1 MSMPVG
7 GAADEQGIFT
17 PQRFHGQVV
26 IVTGAAQGIG
36 FAVAQRVAREDGTVV
51 LVDRADLVHDKAQ
64 ELSDAGAGDIYS
76 TTADLEIFAGAQSA
90 VDFALDKAGRVDVL
104 INNVGGTIWA
114 KPYEHYTPEEVE
126 KEINRSL
133 FPTLWMCRAVLPAFI
148 GKPSSKASLSGDYSS
163 EESPGGVIVNVS
175 STATGGINR
184 VPYAAAKGGVNAIV
198 SALSHE
204 AAHHNVRVVATA
216 PGGTLAPA
224 RAVQRGPLPDDDQEK
239 QWYQQ
244 IVDQTVDSSLMKR
257 YGTLDEQTAP
267 ICFLASK
274 EASYITGSVL
284 PVSGGDQG

>member
-1 MSMPVG
+1 MTMPVG

-17 PQRFHGQVV
+17 PQRFKDQVV

-36 FAVAQRVAREDGTVV
+36 FAVAQRIAREDGTVV
-51 LVDRADLVHDKAQ
+51 LVDRADLVHEKAQ
-64 ELSDAGAGDIYS
+64 ELVDAGVGEVYS
-76 TTADLEIFAGAQSA
+76 TTADLETFAGAQSA
-90 VDFALDKAGRVDVL
+90 VDFALEKAGRVDVL

-114 KPYEHYTPEEVE
+114 KPYEHYTPEEIE

-133 FPTLWMCRAVLPAFI
+133 FPTLWMCRAVLPALI
-148 GKPSSKASLSGDYSS
+148 GNSSQ
-163 EESPGGVIVNVS
+163 EEISRQGVIVNVS

-198 SALSHE
+198 SALAHE
-204 AAHHNVRVVATA
+204 AAHHNVRVVAAA

-224 RAVQRGPLPDDDQEK
+224 RAVQRGPLPDDEQEK
-239 QWYQQ
+239 AWYQQ

>member
-1 MSMPVG
+1 MTMPVG
-7 GAADEQGIFT
+7 GAADQQGIFT
-17 PQRFHGQVV
+17 PQRFKDQVV

-36 FAVAQRVAREDGTVV
+36 FAVAQRIAREDGTVV
-51 LVDRADLVHDKAQ
+51 LVDRADLVHDKAK
-64 ELSDAGAGDIYS
+64 ELVDAGTGEVYS
-76 TTADLEIFAGAQSA
+76 TTADLETFAGAQSA
-90 VDFALDKAGRVDVL
+90 VDFALEKAGRVDVL

-114 KPYEHYTPEEVE
+114 KPYEHYTPEEIE

-133 FPTLWMCRAVLPAFI
+133 FPTLWMCRAVLPALI
-148 GKPSSKASLSGDYSS
+148 GNSSKEDSRS
-163 EESPGGVIVNVS
+163 EQGVIVNVS

-198 SALSHE
+198 SALAHE
-204 AAHHNVRVVATA
+204 AAHHNVRVVAAA

-224 RAVQRGPLPDDDQEK
+224 RAVQRGPLPDDEQEK
-239 QWYQQ
+239 AWYQQ

-284 PVSGGDQG
+284 PVSGDDQG

>member
-1 MSMPVG
+1 MTMPVG

-17 PQRFHGQVV
+17 PQRFKDQVV

-36 FAVAQRVAREDGTVV
+36 FAVAQRIAREDGTVV
-51 LVDRADLVHDKAQ
+51 LVDRADLVHEKAQ
-64 ELSDAGAGDIYS
+64 ELLDAGVGEVYS
-76 TTADLEIFAGAQSA
+76 TTADLETFAGAQSA
-90 VDFALDKAGRVDVL
+90 VDFALEKAGRVDVL

-114 KPYEHYTPEEVE
+114 KPYEHYTPEEIE

-133 FPTLWMCRAVLPAFI
+133 FPTLWMCRAVLPALI
-148 GKPSSKASLSGDYSS
+148 GNSSKEDSRS
-163 EESPGGVIVNVS
+163 EQGVIVNVS

-198 SALSHE
+198 SALAHE
-204 AAHHNVRVVATA
+204 AAHHNVRVVAAA

-224 RAVQRGPLPDDDQEK
+224 RAVQRGPLPDDEQEK
-239 QWYQQ
+239 AWYQQ

>member
-1 MSMPVG
+1 MTMPVG
-7 GAADEQGIFT
+7 GAADQQGIFT
-17 PQRFHGQVV
+17 PQRFKDQVV

-36 FAVAQRVAREDGTVV
+36 FAVAQRIAREDGTVV
-51 LVDRADLVHDKAQ
+51 LVDRADLAHDKAK
-64 ELSDAGAGDIYS
+64 ELVDAGTGEVYS
-76 TTADLEIFAGAQSA
+76 TTADLETFAGAQSA
-90 VDFALDKAGRVDVL
+90 VDFALEKAGRVDVL

-114 KPYEHYTPEEVE
+114 KPYEHYTPEEIE

-133 FPTLWMCRAVLPAFI
+133 FPTLWMCRAVLPALI
-148 GKPSSKASLSGDYSS
+148 GNSSKEDSRS
-163 EESPGGVIVNVS
+163 EQGVIVNVS

-198 SALSHE
+198 SALAHE
-204 AAHHNVRVVATA
+204 AAHHNVRVVAAA

-224 RAVQRGPLPDDDQEK
+224 RAVQRGPLPDDEQEK
-239 QWYQQ
+239 AWYQQ

>member
-7 GAADEQGIFT
+7 GAADEQGIYT

-36 FAVAQRVAREDGTVV
+36 FAVAQRIAQEDGTVV
-51 LVDRADLVHDKAQ
+51 LVDRAELVHEKAQ

-76 TTADLEIFAGAQSA
+76 TTADLETFAGAQSA

-114 KPYEHYTPEEVE
+114 KPYEHYTPEEIE

-148 GKPSSKASLSGDYSS
+148 GDSSSEAALSGDSS
-163 EESPGGVIVNVS
+163 KEESPGGVIVNVS

-224 RAVQRGPLPDDDQEK
+224 RTVQRGPLPDDEQEK
-239 QWYQQ
+239 AWYQQ

-257 YGTLDEQTAP
+257 YGTLDGQTAP

>member
-1 MSMPVG
+1 MTMPVG
-7 GAADEQGIFT
+7 GAADQQGIFT
-17 PQRFHGQVV
+17 PQRFKDQVV

-36 FAVAQRVAREDGTVV
+36 FAVAQRIAREDGTVV
-51 LVDRADLVHDKAQ
+51 MVDRAELVHDKAK
-64 ELSDAGAGDIYS
+64 ELAGTGAGEVCS
-76 TTADLEIFAGAQSA
+76 TTADLETFAGAQSA
-90 VDFALDKAGRVDVL
+90 VDFALEKAGRVDVL

-114 KPYEHYTPEEVE
+114 KPYEHYTPEEIE

-133 FPTLWMCRAVLPAFI
+133 FPTLWMCRAVLPALI
-148 GKPSSKASLSGDYSS
+148 GNSSKEDSRS
-163 EESPGGVIVNVS
+163 EQGVIVNVS

-198 SALSHE
+198 SALAHE
-204 AAHHNVRVVATA
+204 AAHHNVRVVAAA

-224 RAVQRGPLPDDDQEK
+224 RAVQRGPLPDDEQEK
-239 QWYQQ
+239 AWYQQ

>member
-1 MSMPVG
+1 MTMPVG
-7 GAADEQGIFT
+7 GAADQQGIFT
-17 PQRFHGQVV
+17 PQRFKDQVV

-36 FAVAQRVAREDGTVV
+36 FAVAQRIAREDGTVV
-51 LVDRADLVHDKAQ
+51 LVDRADLVHDEAK
-64 ELSDAGAGDIYS
+64 ELVDAGTGEVYS
-76 TTADLEIFAGAQSA
+76 TTADLETFAGAQSA
-90 VDFALDKAGRVDVL
+90 VDFALEKAGRVDVL
-104 INNVGGTIWA
+104 VNNVGGTIWA
-114 KPYEHYTPEEVE
+114 KPYEHYTPEEIE

-133 FPTLWMCRAVLPAFI
+133 FPTLWMCRAVLPALI
-148 GKPSSKASLSGDYSS
+148 GNSSKEDSRS
-163 EESPGGVIVNVS
+163 EQGVIVNVS

-198 SALSHE
+198 SALAHE
-204 AAHHNVRVVATA
+204 AAHHNVRVVAAA

-224 RAVQRGPLPDDDQEK
+224 RAVQRGPLPDDEQEK
-239 QWYQQ
+239 AWYQQ

>member
-1 MSMPVG
+1 MTMPVG

-17 PQRFHGQVV
+17 PQRFKDQVV

-36 FAVAQRVAREDGTVV
+36 FAVAQRIAREDGTVV
-51 LVDRADLVHDKAQ
+51 MVDRAELVHDKAK
-64 ELSDAGAGDIYS
+64 ELVGTGAGEVYS
-76 TTADLEIFAGAQSA
+76 TTADLETFAGAQSA
-90 VDFALDKAGRVDVL
+90 VDFALEKAGRVDVL

-114 KPYEHYTPEEVE
+114 KPYEHYTPEEIE

-133 FPTLWMCRAVLPAFI
+133 FPTLWMCRAVLPALI
-148 GKPSSKASLSGDYSS
+148 GNSSKEDSRS
-163 EESPGGVIVNVS
+163 EQGVIVNVS

-198 SALSHE
+198 SALAHE
-204 AAHHNVRVVATA
+204 AAHHNVRVVAAA

-224 RAVQRGPLPDDDQEK
+224 RAVQRGPLPDDEQEK
-239 QWYQQ
+239 AWYQQ

>member
-1 MSMPVG
+1 MTMPVG
-7 GAADEQGIFT
+7 GAADQQGIFT
-17 PQRFHGQVV
+17 PQRFKDQVV

-51 LVDRADLVHDKAQ
+51 LVDRADLVHDKAK
-64 ELSDAGAGDIYS
+64 ELVDAGTGEVYS
-76 TTADLEIFAGAQSA
+76 TTADLETFAGAQSA
-90 VDFALDKAGRVDVL
+90 VDFALEKAGRVDVL

-114 KPYEHYTPEEVE
+114 KPYEHYTPEEIE

-133 FPTLWMCRAVLPAFI
+133 FPTLWMCRAVLPALI
-148 GKPSSKASLSGDYSS
+148 GNSSKEDSRS
-163 EESPGGVIVNVS
+163 EQGVIVNVS

-198 SALSHE
+198 SALAHE
-204 AAHHNVRVVATA
+204 AAHHNVRVVAAA

-224 RAVQRGPLPDDDQEK
+224 RAVQRGPLPDDEQEK
-239 QWYQQ
+239 AWYQQ

>member
-1 MSMPVG
+1 MTMPVG

-17 PQRFHGQVV
+17 PQRFKDQVV

-36 FAVAQRVAREDGTVV
+36 FAVAQRIAREDGTVV
-51 LVDRADLVHDKAQ
+51 MVDRAELVHDKAK
-64 ELSDAGAGDIYS
+64 ELAGTGAGEVCS
-76 TTADLEIFAGAQSA
+76 TTADLETFAGAQSA
-90 VDFALDKAGRVDVL
+90 VDFALEKAGRVDVL
-104 INNVGGTIWA
+104 VNNVGGTIWA
-114 KPYEHYTPEEVE
+114 KPYEHYTPEEIE

-133 FPTLWMCRAVLPAFI
+133 FPTLWMCRAVLPALI
-148 GKPSSKASLSGDYSS
+148 GNSSKEDSRS
-163 EESPGGVIVNVS
+163 EQGVIVNVS

-198 SALSHE
+198 SALAHE
-204 AAHHNVRVVATA
+204 AAHHNVRVVAAA

-224 RAVQRGPLPDDDQEK
+224 RAVQRGPLPDDEQEK
-239 QWYQQ
+239 AWYQQ

>member
-1 MSMPVG
+1 MTMPVG
-7 GAADEQGIFT
+7 GAADQQGIFT
-17 PQRFHGQVV
+17 PQRFKDQVV

-36 FAVAQRVAREDGTVV
+36 FAVAQRIAREDGTVV
-51 LVDRADLVHDKAQ
+51 LVDRADLVHDKAK
-64 ELSDAGAGDIYS
+64 ELVDAGTREVYS
-76 TTADLEIFAGAQSA
+76 TTADLETFAGAQSA
-90 VDFALDKAGRVDVL
+90 VDFALEKAGRVDVL

-114 KPYEHYTPEEVE
+114 KPYEHYTPEEIE

-133 FPTLWMCRAVLPAFI
+133 FPTLWMCRAVLPALI
-148 GKPSSKASLSGDYSS
+148 GNSSKEDSRS
-163 EESPGGVIVNVS
+163 EQGVIVNVS

-198 SALSHE
+198 SALAHE
-204 AAHHNVRVVATA
+204 AAHHNVRVVAAA

-224 RAVQRGPLPDDDQEK
+224 RAVQRGPLPDDEQEK
-239 QWYQQ
+239 AWYQQ

>member
-1 MSMPVG
+1 MTMSVG
-7 GAADEQGIFT
+7 GAADQQGIFT
-17 PQRFHGQVV
+17 PQRFKDQVV

-36 FAVAQRVAREDGTVV
+36 FAVAQRIAREDGTVV
-51 LVDRADLVHDKAQ
+51 LVDRADLVHDKAK
-64 ELSDAGAGDIYS
+64 ELAGTGAGEVCS
-76 TTADLEIFAGAQSA
+76 TTADLETFAGAQSA
-90 VDFALDKAGRVDVL
+90 VDFALEKAGRVDVL

-114 KPYEHYTPEEVE
+114 KPYEHYTPEEIE

-133 FPTLWMCRAVLPAFI
+133 FPTLWMCRAVLPALI
-148 GKPSSKASLSGDYSS
+148 GNSSKEDSRS
-163 EESPGGVIVNVS
+163 EQGVIVNVS

-198 SALSHE
+198 SALAHE
-204 AAHHNVRVVATA
+204 AAHHNVRVVAAA
-216 PGGTLAPA
+216 PGGTLAPV
-224 RAVQRGPLPDDDQEK
+224 RAVQRGPLPDDEQEK
-239 QWYQQ
+239 AWYQQ

>member
-1 MSMPVG
+1 MTMPVG
-7 GAADEQGIFT
+7 GAADQQGIFT
-17 PQRFHGQVV
+17 PQRFKDQVV

-51 LVDRADLVHDKAQ
+51 LVDRADLVHDEAK
-64 ELSDAGAGDIYS
+64 ELVDAGTGEVYS
-76 TTADLEIFAGAQSA
+76 TTADLETFAGAQSA
-90 VDFALDKAGRVDVL
+90 VDFALEKAGRVDVL
-104 INNVGGTIWA
+104 VNNVGGTIWA
-114 KPYEHYTPEEVE
+114 KPYEHYPPEEIE

-133 FPTLWMCRAVLPAFI
+133 FPTLWMCRAVLPALI
-148 GKPSSKASLSGDYSS
+148 GNSSKEDSRS
-163 EESPGGVIVNVS
+163 EQGVIVNVS

-198 SALSHE
+198 SALAHE
-204 AAHHNVRVVATA
+204 AAHHNVRVVAAA

-224 RAVQRGPLPDDDQEK
+224 RAVQRGPLPDDEQEK
-239 QWYQQ
+239 AWYQQ

>member
-1 MSMPVG
+1 MTMPVG
-7 GAADEQGIFT
+7 GAADEQGLFT
-17 PQRFHGQVV
+17 PQRFKDQVV

-36 FAVAQRVAREDGTVV
+36 FAVAQRIAREDGTVV
-51 LVDRADLVHDKAQ
+51 LVDRAELVHEKAQ
-64 ELSDAGAGDIYS
+64 ELVDAGVGEVYS
-76 TTADLEIFAGAQSA
+76 TTADLETFAGAQSA
-90 VDFALDKAGRVDVL
+90 VDFALENAGRVDVL

-114 KPYEHYTPEEVE
+114 KPYEHYTPEEIE

-133 FPTLWMCRAVLPAFI
+133 FPTLWMCRAVLPALI
-148 GKPSSKASLSGDYSS
+148 GNSSKEDSRS
-163 EESPGGVIVNVS
+163 EQGVIVNVS

-198 SALSHE
+198 SALAHE
-204 AAHHNVRVVATA
+204 AAHHNVRVVAAA

-224 RAVQRGPLPDDDQEK
+224 RAVQRGPLPDDEQEK
-239 QWYQQ
+239 AWYQQ

>member
-1 MSMPVG
+1 M
-7 GAADEQGIFT
+7 
-17 PQRFHGQVV
+17 
-26 IVTGAAQGIG
+26 
-36 FAVAQRVAREDGTVV
+36 
-51 LVDRADLVHDKAQ
+51 
-64 ELSDAGAGDIYS
+64 
-76 TTADLEIFAGAQSA
+76 
-90 VDFALDKAGRVDVL
+90 DKAGRVDVL

-114 KPYEHYTPEEVE
+114 KPYEHYTPEEIE

-148 GKPSSKASLSGDYSS
+148 GDSSSEAALSGDSS
-163 EESPGGVIVNVS
+163 KEESPGGVIVNVS

-224 RAVQRGPLPDDDQEK
+224 RAVQRGPLPDDEQEK
-239 QWYQQ
+239 AWYQQ

-257 YGTLDEQTAP
+257 YGTLDGQTAP

>member
-1 MSMPVG
+1 MTMPVG
-7 GAADEQGIFT
+7 GAADQQGIFT
-17 PQRFHGQVV
+17 PQRFKDQVV

-36 FAVAQRVAREDGTVV
+36 FAVAQRIAREDGTVV
-51 LVDRADLVHDKAQ
+51 MVDRAELVHDKAK
-64 ELSDAGAGDIYS
+64 ELAGTGAGEVCS
-76 TTADLEIFAGAQSA
+76 TTADLETFAGAQSA
-90 VDFALDKAGRVDVL
+90 VDFALEKAGRVDVL

-114 KPYEHYTPEEVE
+114 KPYEHYTPEEIE

-133 FPTLWMCRAVLPAFI
+133 FPTLWMCRAVLPALI
-148 GKPSSKASLSGDYSS
+148 GNSSKEDSRS
-163 EESPGGVIVNVS
+163 EQGVIVNVS

-198 SALSHE
+198 SALAHE
-204 AAHHNVRVVATA
+204 AAHHNVRVVAAA

-224 RAVQRGPLPDDDQEK
+224 RAVQRGPLPDDEQEK
-239 QWYQQ
+239 AWYQQ

-274 EASYITGSVL
+274 EASYITCSVL

>member
-1 MSMPVG
+1 MTMPVG

-17 PQRFHGQVV
+17 PQRFKDQVV

-36 FAVAQRVAREDGTVV
+36 FAVAQRIAREDGTLVM
-51 LVDRADLVHDKAQ
+51 VDRAELVHDKAK
-64 ELSDAGAGDIYS
+64 ELAGTGAGEVCS
-76 TTADLEIFAGAQSA
+76 TTADLETFAGAQSA
-90 VDFALDKAGRVDVL
+90 VDFALEKAGRVDVL

-114 KPYEHYTPEEVE
+114 KPYEHYTPEEIE

-133 FPTLWMCRAVLPAFI
+133 FPTLWMCRAVLPALI
-148 GKPSSKASLSGDYSS
+148 GNSSKEDSRS
-163 EESPGGVIVNVS
+163 EQGVIVNVS

-198 SALSHE
+198 SALAHE
-204 AAHHNVRVVATA
+204 AAHHNVRVVAAA

-224 RAVQRGPLPDDDQEK
+224 RAVQRGPLPDDEQEK
-239 QWYQQ
+239 AWYQQ

>member
-1 MSMPVG
+1 MTMPVG

-17 PQRFHGQVV
+17 PQRFKDQVV

-36 FAVAQRVAREDGTVV
+36 FAVAQRIAREDGTVV
-51 LVDRADLVHDKAQ
+51 MVDRAELVHDNAK
-64 ELSDAGAGDIYS
+64 ELAGTGAGEVCS
-76 TTADLEIFAGAQSA
+76 TTADLETFAGAQSA
-90 VDFALDKAGRVDVL
+90 VDFALEKAGRVDVL

-114 KPYEHYTPEEVE
+114 KPYEHYTPEEIE

-133 FPTLWMCRAVLPAFI
+133 FPTLWMCRAVLPALI
-148 GKPSSKASLSGDYSS
+148 GNSSKEDSRS
-163 EESPGGVIVNVS
+163 EQGVIVNVS

-198 SALSHE
+198 SALAHE
-204 AAHHNVRVVATA
+204 AAHHNVRVVAAA

-224 RAVQRGPLPDDDQEK
+224 RAVQRGPLPDDEQEK
-239 QWYQQ
+239 AWYQQ

>member
-1 MSMPVG
+1 MTMPVG
-7 GAADEQGIFT
+7 GAADQQGIFT
-17 PQRFHGQVV
+17 PQRFKDQVV

-51 LVDRADLVHDKAQ
+51 LVDRADLVHDEAK
-64 ELSDAGAGDIYS
+64 ELVDAGTGEVYS
-76 TTADLEIFAGAQSA
+76 TTADLETFAGAQSA
-90 VDFALDKAGRVDVL
+90 VDFALEKAGRVDVL
-104 INNVGGTIWA
+104 VNNVGGTIWA
-114 KPYEHYTPEEVE
+114 KPYEHYTPEEIE

-133 FPTLWMCRAVLPAFI
+133 FPTLWMCRAVLPALI
-148 GKPSSKASLSGDYSS
+148 GNSSKEDSRS
-163 EESPGGVIVNVS
+163 EQGVIVNVS

-198 SALSHE
+198 SALAHE
-204 AAHHNVRVVATA
+204 AAHHNVRVVAAA

-224 RAVQRGPLPDDDQEK
+224 RAVQRGPLPDDEQEK
-239 QWYQQ
+239 AWYQQ

>member
-36 FAVAQRVAREDGTVV
+36 FAVAQRIAQEDGTVV
-51 LVDRADLVHDKAQ
+51 LVDRAELVHEKAQ

-76 TTADLEIFAGAQSA
+76 TTADLETFAGAQSA

-114 KPYEHYTPEEVE
+114 KPYEHYTPEEIE

-148 GKPSSKASLSGDYSS
+148 GDSSSEAALSGFFQRRIPRWCDC
-163 EESPGGVIVNVS
+163 ECVIDSNRRYQSCALCRGQRRCQCDCLRAIARS
-175 STATGGINR
+175 STPQCTCSS
-184 VPYAAAKGGVNAIV
+184 Y
-198 SALSHE
+198 SAGRHLGAS
-204 AAHHNVRVVATA
+204 ARSTA
-216 PGGTLAPA
+216 WTIAG
-224 RAVQRGPLPDDDQEK
+224 
-239 QWYQQ
+239 
-244 IVDQTVDSSLMKR
+244 
-257 YGTLDEQTAP
+257 
-267 ICFLASK
+267 
-274 EASYITGSVL
+274 
-284 PVSGGDQG
+284 

>member
-76 TTADLEIFAGAQSA
+76 TTADLETFAGAQSA

-148 GKPSSKASLSGDYSS
+148 GKPSSKASSS

>member
-1 MSMPVG
+1 MTMPVG

-17 PQRFHGQVV
+17 PQRFKDQVV

-36 FAVAQRVAREDGTVV
+36 FAVAQRIAREDGTVV
-51 LVDRADLVHDKAQ
+51 MVDRAELVHDKAK
-64 ELSDAGAGDIYS
+64 ELAGTGAGEVCS
-76 TTADLEIFAGAQSA
+76 TTADLETFAGAQSA
-90 VDFALDKAGRVDVL
+90 VDFALEKAGRVDVL

-114 KPYEHYTPEEVE
+114 KPYEHYTPEEIE
-126 KEINRSL
+126 KVINRSL
-133 FPTLWMCRAVLPAFI
+133 FPTLWMCRAVLPALI
-148 GKPSSKASLSGDYSS
+148 GNSSKEDSRS
-163 EESPGGVIVNVS
+163 EQGVIVNVS

-198 SALSHE
+198 SALAHE
-204 AAHHNVRVVATA
+204 AAHHNVRVVAAA

-224 RAVQRGPLPDDDQEK
+224 RAVQRGPLPDDEQEK
-239 QWYQQ
+239 AWYQQ

>member
-1 MSMPVG
+1 MTMPVG

-17 PQRFHGQVV
+17 PQRFKDQVV

-36 FAVAQRVAREDGTVV
+36 FAVAQRIAREDGTVV
-51 LVDRADLVHDKAQ
+51 LVDRADLVHERAEQ
-64 ELSDAGAGDIYS
+64 LAGTGAGQTYS
-76 TTADLEIFAGAQSA
+76 TTADLETFAGAQSA
-90 VDFALDKAGRVDVL
+90 VDFALAKAGRVDVL

-114 KPYEHYTPEEVE
+114 KPYEHYTPEEIE

-133 FPTLWMCRAVLPAFI
+133 FPTLWMCRAVLPALI
-148 GKPSSKASLSGDYSS
+148 DAYSGKNTTEAGSQQ
-163 EESPGGVIVNVS
+163 GVIVNVS

-184 VPYAAAKGGVNAIV
+184 VPYAAAKGGVNGIV
-198 SALSHE
+198 SALAHE
-204 AAHHNVRVVATA
+204 AAHHNVRIVAAA

-224 RAVQRGPLPDDDQEK
+224 RAVQRGPLPDDEQEK

-267 ICFLASK
+267 ICFLASR

>member
-1 MSMPVG
+1 MTMPVG

-17 PQRFHGQVV
+17 PQRFKDQVV

-51 LVDRADLVHDKAQ
+51 LVDRADLVHDKAK
-64 ELSDAGAGDIYS
+64 ELVDAGTGEVYS
-76 TTADLEIFAGAQSA
+76 TTADLETFAGAQSA
-90 VDFALDKAGRVDVL
+90 VDFALEKAGRLDVL

-114 KPYEHYTPEEVE
+114 KPYEHYTPEEIE

-133 FPTLWMCRAVLPAFI
+133 FPTLWMCRAVLPALI
-148 GKPSSKASLSGDYSS
+148 GNSSKEDSRS
-163 EESPGGVIVNVS
+163 EQGVIVNVS

-198 SALSHE
+198 SALAHE
-204 AAHHNVRVVATA
+204 AAHHNVRVVAAA

-224 RAVQRGPLPDDDQEK
+224 RAVQRGPLPDDEQEK
-239 QWYQQ
+239 AWYQQ

>member
-1 MSMPVG
+1 MTMPVG

-17 PQRFHGQVV
+17 PQRFKDQVV

-36 FAVAQRVAREDGTVV
+36 FAVAQRIAREDGTVV
-51 LVDRADLVHDKAQ
+51 LVDRADLVHDKAK
-64 ELSDAGAGDIYS
+64 ELVDAGTGEVYS
-76 TTADLEIFAGAQSA
+76 TTADLETFAGAQSA
-90 VDFALDKAGRVDVL
+90 VDFALEKAGRVDVL

-114 KPYEHYTPEEVE
+114 KPYEHYTPEEIE

-133 FPTLWMCRAVLPAFI
+133 FPTLWMCRAVLPALI
-148 GKPSSKASLSGDYSS
+148 GNSSKEDSRS
-163 EESPGGVIVNVS
+163 EQGVIVNVS

-198 SALSHE
+198 SALAHE
-204 AAHHNVRVVATA
+204 AAHHNVRVVAAA

-224 RAVQRGPLPDDDQEK
+224 RAVQRGPLPDDEQEK
-239 QWYQQ
+239 AWYQQ

>member
-1 MSMPVG
+1 MTMPVG

-17 PQRFHGQVV
+17 PQRFKDQVV

-51 LVDRADLVHDKAQ
+51 LVDRADLVHDEAK
-64 ELSDAGAGDIYS
+64 ELVDAGTGEVYS
-76 TTADLEIFAGAQSA
+76 TTADLETFAGAQSA
-90 VDFALDKAGRVDVL
+90 VDFALEKAGRVDVL

-114 KPYEHYTPEEVE
+114 KPYEHYTPEEIE

-133 FPTLWMCRAVLPAFI
+133 FPTLWMCRAVLPALI
-148 GKPSSKASLSGDYSS
+148 GNSSKEDSRS
-163 EESPGGVIVNVS
+163 EQGVIVNVS

-198 SALSHE
+198 SALAHE
-204 AAHHNVRVVATA
+204 AAHHNVRVVAAA

-224 RAVQRGPLPDDDQEK
+224 RAVQRGPLPDDEQEK
-239 QWYQQ
+239 AWYQQ

>member
-1 MSMPVG
+1 MTMPVG
-7 GAADEQGIFT
+7 GAADQQGIFT
-17 PQRFHGQVV
+17 PQRFKDQVV

-36 FAVAQRVAREDGTVV
+36 FAVAQRIAREDGTVV
-51 LVDRADLVHDKAQ
+51 LVDRADLVHDEAK
-64 ELSDAGAGDIYS
+64 ELVDAGTGEVYS
-76 TTADLEIFAGAQSA
+76 TTADLETFAGAQSA
-90 VDFALDKAGRVDVL
+90 VDFALEKAGRVDVL

-114 KPYEHYTPEEVE
+114 KPYEHYTPEEIE

-133 FPTLWMCRAVLPAFI
+133 FPTLWMCRAVLPALI
-148 GKPSSKASLSGDYSS
+148 GNSSKEDSRS
-163 EESPGGVIVNVS
+163 EQGVIVNVS

-198 SALSHE
+198 SALAHE
-204 AAHHNVRVVATA
+204 AAHHNVRVVAAA

-224 RAVQRGPLPDDDQEK
+224 RAVQRGPLPDDEQEK
-239 QWYQQ
+239 AWYQQ

>member
-1 MSMPVG
+1 MTMPVG
-7 GAADEQGIFT
+7 GAADQQGIFT
-17 PQRFHGQVV
+17 PQRFKDQVV

-51 LVDRADLVHDKAQ
+51 LVDRADLVHDKAK
-64 ELSDAGAGDIYS
+64 ELVDAGTGEVYS
-76 TTADLEIFAGAQSA
+76 TTADLETFAGAQSA
-90 VDFALDKAGRVDVL
+90 VDFALEKAGRVDVL

-114 KPYEHYTPEEVE
+114 KPYEHYTPEEIE

-133 FPTLWMCRAVLPAFI
+133 FPTLWMCRAVLPALI
-148 GKPSSKASLSGDYSS
+148 GNSSKEDSRS
-163 EESPGGVIVNVS
+163 EQGVIVNVS

-184 VPYAAAKGGVNAIV
+184 VHYAAAKGGVNAIV
-198 SALSHE
+198 SALAHE
-204 AAHHNVRVVATA
+204 AAHHNVRVVAAA

-224 RAVQRGPLPDDDQEK
+224 RAVQRGPLPDDEQEK
-239 QWYQQ
+239 AWYQQ